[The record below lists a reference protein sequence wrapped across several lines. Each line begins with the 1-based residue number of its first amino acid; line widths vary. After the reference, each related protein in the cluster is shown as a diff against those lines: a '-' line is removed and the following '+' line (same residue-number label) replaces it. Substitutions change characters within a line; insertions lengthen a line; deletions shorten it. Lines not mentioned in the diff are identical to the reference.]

1 MGVGATL
8 VASLVVG
15 GKLWGLVAC
24 HHYVPRNIPFEC
36 RAACELLVEA
46 VSIRIAALESVAQAQ
61 AEISVRRLEQRM
73 IEAIS
78 QDGDWRTALFDNSQA
93 LLQPVGATGGALLFE
108 GQVLTAGEVPGT
120 QQLRNISSWLD
131 SKSRQTV
138 TAISSLGQED
148 ARFSP
153 LVSVASGLLAAP
165 VSNTPGEYLLWFRP
179 ELVRMLTWGGD
190 PSKPVIIGDNPADL
204 SPRRSFAKWHQLVEG
219 KCESW
224 SPSDITVAKL
234 ISETVSDVVL
244 QFRSVRMLIARDQLE
259 NITHQVQSSDVP
271 VVVADPR
278 GHILIQN
285 SQFESYLPKGH
296 APLERLES
304 LAEFFV
310 EADEAKRRLRE
321 LVDFRLTWRGEIT
334 LRSVDGENISMLIRG
349 DPVFSSPDRV
359 LGIVL
364 LFTDITDR
372 KTVEAAGR
380 DFQHSVIKSHRVP
393 GINLGT
399 KADIIYQTLYSSVI
413 ENAQLAA
420 LEITDGADK
429 SRMVQMLASVRA
441 SVDRTTE
448 VLDRLIRRTIRG
460 K

>member
-1 MGVGATL
+1 MV
-8 VASLVVG
+8 S
-15 GKLWGLVAC
+15 
-24 HHYVPRNIPFEC
+24 Y
-36 RAACELLVEA
+36 AAQLSELL
-46 VSIRIAALESVAQAQ
+46 
-61 AEISVRRLEQRM
+61 
-73 IEAIS
+73 
-78 QDGDWRTALFDNSQA
+78 
-93 LLQPVGATGGALLFE
+93 
-108 GQVLTAGEVPGT
+108 
-120 QQLRNISSWLD
+120 
-131 SKSRQTV
+131 
-138 TAISSLGQED
+138 SL
-148 ARFSP
+148 
-153 LVSVASGLLAAP
+153 
-165 VSNTPGEYLLWFRP
+165 
-179 ELVRMLTWGGD
+179 
-190 PSKPVIIGDNPADL
+190 
-204 SPRRSFAKWHQLVEG
+204 
-219 KCESW
+219 
-224 SPSDITVAKL
+224 
-234 ISETVSDVVL
+234 
-244 QFRSVRMLIARDQLE
+244 
-259 NITHQVQSSDVP
+259 
-271 VVVADPR
+271 
-278 GHILIQN
+278 
-285 SQFESYLPKGH
+285 
-296 APLERLES
+296 
-304 LAEFFV
+304 
-310 EADEAKRRLRE
+310 
-321 LVDFRLTWRGEIT
+321 RLTWRGEIT